1 MKKTV
6 KSQEAKDTLAAIAEV
21 ANRLGMTEMAD
32 KAKDLGGMDGDAFKA
47 MSDLAFEQTLK
58 AYAFYRQLV
67 KRFQERI
74 PMPEPFQDY
83 IRLNDLIADYCK
95 VQCQGSFEL
104 MVYRVLTALLRIKG
118 NPNELLREFLAG
130 KDGKVPISLNFCPIC
145 GEKMGADRGGGGQA
159 EC

>member
-6 KSQEAKDTLAAIAEV
+6 GSQEAKDLLAAIAEV
-21 ANRLGMTEMAD
+21 ANRLGKTGMAD
-32 KAKDLGGMDGDAFKA
+32 KAKELGGDKGDAFNA

-83 IRLNDLIADYCK
+83 IRLKDLIADYCK

-104 MVYRVLTALLRIKG
+104 MAYRVLTALLQIKG
-118 NPNELLREFLAG
+118 DPDNLLMENLAG
-130 KDGKVPISLNFCPIC
+130 KGGK
-145 GEKMGADRGGGGQA
+145 G
-159 EC
+159 